1 MFLTYYKK
9 KVVCLGFSQMLILN
23 RQTLPFATEPQYMCV
38 CVPVW
43 VSSRGDFNLSV
54 VMSLLWSSLYG
65 VAICSVVWSNTT
77 QHFLFLS
84 LRLLSSLCL
93 QTLLSIR
100 LFSSLLLFVY
110 FALSLLFLFFSP
122 RLVFPPHLSLLIFE
136 RGRKTQTKR
145 RTQDIERNTLTCTD
159 CSSLGRKTGKQTD
172 RQGPNY
178 PCCVEHEISK

>member
-1 MFLTYYKK
+1 M
-9 KVVCLGFSQMLILN
+9 CLGFSQMLILS
-23 RQTLPFATEPQYMCV
+23 RKTLPFATEAQYMCV

-54 VMSLLWSSLYG
+54 VMSLLWSSLCG

-122 RLVFPPHLSLLIFE
+122 RLVFFPSFVSIDLWKREKGRNQEKDTRYRAKHTHMHRLLFPWPKD
-136 RGRKTQTKR
+136 G
-145 RTQDIERNTLTCTD
+145 
-159 CSSLGRKTGKQTD
+159 QTD
-172 RQGPNY
+172 RQTGTKLSLLRGAWN
-178 PCCVEHEISK
+178 